1 MYVEPSVER
10 PDMQRYMFDYMRMEV
25 PYYLSLIERTF
36 QLLMFLPRI
45 ALSELH
51 MLCNIVEFFTFF
63 VTELYHTINYDM
75 DHIYI
80 YQNISVDW
88 REEDGRR

>member
-1 MYVEPSVER
+1 
-10 PDMQRYMFDYMRMEV
+10 
-25 PYYLSLIERTF
+25 
-36 QLLMFLPRI
+36 
-45 ALSELH
+45 